1 MSFGISSLTKLI
13 YSYLCYL
20 PLSRRIFMAVSKVDE
35 HNKAFMQAVSFV
47 NQTNQQL
54 FLTGK
59 AGTGKTT
66 FLKYIRENSY
76 KKMAITAPT
85 GVAAMNAGGTT
96 LHALFWLPFGTF
108 VENYELKWNEQ
119 DSHIYNKSRLFS
131 TIKLT
136 KQRRAIL
143 QELELLVIDE
153 VSMVRADTLDAIDVI
168 LKSVRRDMRPF
179 GGVQMLFIGDLYQ
192 LPPVV
197 RDHEWQV
204 LRDHYTSPFFFDA
217 KVLREHPPVLL
228 ELNKIYRQNDDK
240 FIRLLNNIRNNQC
253 ATDDLVE
260 LNTHYQDGFKPAQGE
275 QYITLT
281 SHNKLADNINQEK
294 LTQLAG
300 TMYNV
305 KAVVK
310 DEFQNSS
317 FPADELL
324 PLKVNAQVMFIKN
337 DTGDDRKYY
346 NGKIGTIKEL
356 NLDKHQIIVG
366 FADGSDDVT
375 VKRETWENIR
385 YKYNKGEDKI
395 EEEVMGTFSQF
406 PLRLAWAIT
415 IHKSQGLTFEK
426 AVIDAG
432 TSFAAG
438 QVYVAL
444 SRLTSLEGLVLKSKI
459 PMHSIRTD
467 YQVVDFMKRMSA
479 DGKVDEILEIC
490 QRNYLGQ
497 ILLQSFRWN
506 SLLEVASD
514 LKNSLSSRNIDSKV
528 EAIDYLDHLI
538 AALGEQE
545 KVANKFI
552 TQLYTMLSN
561 KEALDY
567 EKICERTKSAVAWFL
582 PRFDKDV
589 LLTTQQHIEDW
600 KIKKRTKKYV
610 EELRSMLLD
619 FRRKKE
625 QLNHCLT
632 IADILTQSGD
642 LSAVVDEVSKVEKS
656 TDSTLRVADD
666 DAVKDTKTISL
677 DMFMDGFSIEE
688 IAKKRD
694 MVVGTIY
701 GHLINFVGTEIEAT
715 ELIDDKK
722 LQKIVEV
729 IMSNPG
735 KSSSEL
741 KMILGNDY
749 DYPDIRIGQRVVEGQ
764 VATEE

>member
-1 MSFGISSLTKLI
+1 MAQPKL
-13 YSYLCYL
+13 
-20 PLSRRIFMAVSKVDE
+20 DE
-35 HNKAFMQAVSFV
+35 QNRAFIQAVSFV
-47 NQTNQQL
+47 NQTNQHL

-66 FLKYIRENSY
+66 FLKYIKEHCY

-108 VENYELKWNEQ
+108 VENHTLNWNEQ

-204 LRDHYTSPFFFDA
+204 LRDHYTSAFFFDA
-217 KVLREHPPVLL
+217 KVLREHPPVML
-228 ELNKIYRQNDDK
+228 ELSKIYRQKDGE

-253 ATDDLVE
+253 TAADLE
-260 LNTHYQDGFKPAQGE
+260 QLNAHYQEGFTPAVDE

-281 SHNKLADNINQEK
+281 SHNKLADSINQD
-294 LTQLAG
+294 QLVALEG
-300 TMYNV
+300 KMHNV
-305 KAVVK
+305 KAIVK
-310 DEFQNSS
+310 DDFQSGS
-317 FPADELL
+317 FPADESL
-324 PLKVNAQVMFIKN
+324 PLKLNAQVMFIKN
-337 DTGDDRKYY
+337 DSGEDRKYF

-356 NLDKHQIIVG
+356 NLDKHQVVVA
-366 FADGSDDVT
+366 FNDGSEDV
-375 VKRETWENIR
+375 VVRRETWENIR

-395 EEEVMGTFSQF
+395 EEEVLGTFSQF

-415 IHKSQGLTFEK
+415 IHKSQGLTFDK
-426 AVIDAG
+426 AVVDAG

-444 SRLTSLEGLVLKSKI
+444 SRLTGLEGLVLKSKV
-459 PMHSIRTD
+459 PMHAIRTD
-467 YQVVDFMKRMSA
+467 FQVVDFMQRMPSDA
-479 DGKVDEILEIC
+479 DTIKMLEHS

-497 ILLQSFRWN
+497 ILIQSFRWGTLVERAKELQL
-506 SLLEVASD
+506 SLAD
-514 LKNSLSSRNIDSKV
+514 RNIDSKA
-528 EAIDYLDHLI
+528 EAEAYFQGMITGLL
-538 AALGEQE
+538 EQE
-545 KVANKFI
+545 KVANKFV
-552 TQLYTMLSN
+552 TQLYAMLTD

-567 EKICERTKSAVAWFL
+567 EKICTRTKSAVDWFL
-582 PRFDKDV
+582 PRFDAEV
-589 LLTTQQHIEDW
+589 LIATQDHVAAW
-600 KIKKRTKKYV
+600 ALKKRTKKYV
-610 EELRSMLLD
+610 EELKSMLLD

-625 QLNHCLT
+625 QLAHCLT
-632 IADILTQSGD
+632 IADILTQEGD
-642 LSAVVDEVSKVEKS
+642 LSDAVTAVGQKKTVKD
-656 TDSTLRVADD
+656 DSVKTEDD
-666 DAVKDTKTISL
+666 DKVKDTKTISL
-677 DMFMDGFSIEE
+677 DLYMDGLSIEE

-694 MVVGTIY
+694 MVAGTIY
-701 GHLINFVGTEIEAT
+701 GHLIHFVGTDIEAT
-715 ELIDDKK
+715 DLIEQEKLDK
-722 LQKIVEV
+722 LMAVMEA
-729 IMSNPG
+729 NEG

-741 KMILGNDY
+741 KIILGDGF
-749 DYPDIRIGQRVVEGQ
+749 DYPDIRIGQRIMELRAADNKAGEAVD
-764 VATEE
+764 

>member
-1 MSFGISSLTKLI
+1 MTTLI
-13 YSYLCYL
+13 
-20 PLSRRIFMAVSKVDE
+20 VDKQNE
-35 HNKAFMQAVSFV
+35 AFLQAVSFV
-47 NQTNQQL
+47 NQTNQHL

-66 FLKYIRENSY
+66 FLKYIRENSH
-76 KKMAITAPT
+76 KKMAVTAPT

-108 VENYELKWNEQ
+108 IEDYPLQWNEQ

-136 KQRRAIL
+136 RQRRAIL

-204 LRDHYTSPFFFDA
+204 LRDHYSSPFFFDA
-217 KVLREHPPVLL
+217 KVLREHPPVIL
-228 ELNKIYRQNDDK
+228 ELSKIYRQNDND
-240 FIRLLNNIRNNQC
+240 FISLLNNIRNNTC
-253 ATDDLVE
+253 SADDLAQ
-260 LNTHYQDGFKPAQGE
+260 LNAHYDPAFSPGEEE

-281 SHNKLADNINQEK
+281 SHNKLADAINQE
-294 LTQLAG
+294 QLAQLKG
-300 TMYNV
+300 TMHNV
-305 KAVVK
+305 RAVVK
-310 DEFQNSS
+310 DEFQQGS
-317 FPADELL
+317 FPADEML
-324 PLKVNAQVMFIKN
+324 PLKIGAQVMFIKN
-337 DTGDDRKYY
+337 DTGEDRKFY
-346 NGKIGTIKEL
+346 NGKIGTVKEL
-356 NLDKHQIIVG
+356 NLERHQVVVG
-366 FADGSDDVT
+366 FNDGSDDV
-375 VKRETWENIR
+375 VVRRETWENIR

-415 IHKSQGLTFEK
+415 IHKSQGLTFDK

-444 SRLTSLEGLVLKSKI
+444 SRLTGLEGLVLKSKI

-467 YQVVDFMKRMSA
+467 GQVVDFMRRMVPNTEVV
-479 DGKVDEILEIC
+479 KILETC

-497 ILLQSFRWN
+497 IVLQSFRW
-506 SLLEVASD
+506 STLTESVDELVAS
-514 LKNSLSSRNIDSKV
+514 LGSRNIDSK
-528 EAIDYLDHLI
+528 E
-538 AALGEQE
+538 AALTYLGTLSSLLKEQE

-552 TQLYTMLSN
+552 TLLYTMLRD

-567 EKICERTKSAVAWFL
+567 GKVCERTKAAVAWFL
-582 PRFDKDV
+582 PRLEEEV
-589 LLTTQQHIEDW
+589 LLTMQEHIEAW
-600 KIKKRTKKYV
+600 AIKKRTKKYV
-610 EELRSMLLD
+610 QELRTILLD

-625 QLNHCLT
+625 QLSHCLT
-632 IADILTQSGD
+632 IADVLMQEGD
-642 LSAVVDEVSKVEKS
+642 LSTQVQAISQQEKTKDSAVKEIEDEGVE
-656 TDSTLRVADD
+656 
-666 DAVKDTKTISL
+666 KDTKAISL
-677 DMFMDGFSIEE
+677 DLFLDGLGVED
-688 IAKKRD
+688 IAQKRG

-701 GHLINFVGTEIEAT
+701 GHLIHFVGNEVEAEDLIERT
-715 ELIDDKK
+715 K
-722 LQKIVEV
+722 LEV
-729 IMSNPG
+729 LLDVLRKNEG
-735 KSSSEL
+735 KSASEI
-741 KMILGNDY
+741 KMILGDDY
-749 DYPDIRIGQRVVEGQ
+749 SYPDIKLGQKVLE
-764 VATEE
+764 VALEK

>member
-1 MSFGISSLTKLI
+1 
-13 YSYLCYL
+13 
-20 PLSRRIFMAVSKVDE
+20 MAIPKVDE
-35 HNKAFMQAVSFV
+35 HNTAFIQAVSFV
-47 NQTNQQL
+47 NQTNQHL

-96 LHALFWLPFGTF
+96 LHSLFWLPFGTF
-108 VENYELKWNEQ
+108 IEDYELKWDEQ

-168 LKSVRRDMRPF
+168 LKSVRRDARPF
-179 GGVQMLFIGDLYQ
+179 GGLQMLFIGDLYQ

-197 RDHEWQV
+197 REHEWQV
-204 LRDHYTSPFFFDA
+204 LRNHYSSAFFFDA

-228 ELNKIYRQNDDK
+228 ELNKIYRQKDDV
-240 FIRLLNNIRNNQC
+240 FINLLNNIRNNEC
-253 ATDDLVE
+253 SMADLDQ
-260 LNTHYQDGFKPAQGE
+260 LNAHHKDGFVPPDGE

-281 SHNKLADNINQEK
+281 SHNKLAEGINQER

-300 TMYNV
+300 TMHNV
-305 KAVVK
+305 RALVK
-310 DEFQNSS
+310 DEFQQSS
-317 FPADELL
+317 FPADEVLQ
-324 PLKVNAQVMFIKN
+324 LKEGAQVMFIKN
-337 DTGDDRKYY
+337 DTGDDRKYF
-346 NGKIGTIKEL
+346 NGKIGTIKSFSG
-356 NLDKHQIIVG
+356 DKSQIVVT
-366 FADGSDDVT
+366 FADGSEEVT
-375 VKRETWENIR
+375 VKRETWQNIK
-385 YKYNKGEDKI
+385 YKYDKGQDKI

-444 SRLTSLEGLVLKSKI
+444 SRMTSLDGLVLKTKI

-467 YQVVDFMKRMSA
+467 HQVVDFMKRMSV
-479 DGKVDEILEIC
+479 DGKVDEILEVC

-497 ILLQSFRWN
+497 ILLQSFRWGN
-506 SLLEVASD
+506 LIGVAQELKESLG
-514 LKNSLSSRNIDSKV
+514 SRNIDSKEQAV
-528 EAIDYLDHLI
+528 VYLDGVITSLQ
-538 AALGEQE
+538 EQE
-545 KVANKFI
+545 KVANKFM
-552 TQLYTMLSN
+552 TQLYTMLSD
-561 KEALDY
+561 KSALDY
-567 EKICERTKSAVAWFL
+567 AKICDRTKSAVAWFL
-582 PRFDKDV
+582 PKLDNEV
-589 LLTTQQHIEDW
+589 LIATQTHIEDW

-610 EELRSMLLD
+610 DELRAMLLD

-625 QLNHCLT
+625 QLAHCLT
-632 IADILTQSGD
+632 IADILTQDGD
-642 LSAVVDEVSKVEKS
+642 LSTVVDAVNQKEKTKDLS
-656 TDSTLRVADD
+656 VKTHDD
-666 DAVKDTKTISL
+666 EEKKDTKTTSL
-677 DMFMDGFSIEE
+677 DMFQDGMSIEE

-694 MVVGTIY
+694 MVTGTIY

-715 ELIDDKK
+715 ELIDQVKLDKI
-722 LQKIVEV
+722 LEV
-729 IMSNPG
+729 IRANPD

-741 KMILGNDY
+741 KMLLGVDF
-749 DYPDIRIGQRVVEGQ
+749 DYPDIRIGQRVMETKQAEKVG
-764 VATEE
+764 